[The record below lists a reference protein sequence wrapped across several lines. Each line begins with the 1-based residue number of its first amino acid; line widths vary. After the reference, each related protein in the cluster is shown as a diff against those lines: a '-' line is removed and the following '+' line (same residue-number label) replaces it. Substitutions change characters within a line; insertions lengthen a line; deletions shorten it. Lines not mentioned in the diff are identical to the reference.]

1 MIVLI
6 VALDPKNGI
15 GKDGK
20 LPWHIKEDLHL
31 FKEKTLNHKIVM
43 GRKTF
48 ESIGKALP
56 KRINL
61 VVSRSDK
68 YEKNKDLV
76 MINDFESFLKTNENT
91 EELVFVIGG
100 EEIYRQALPY
110 AKRLAL
116 SFIKDSYECDT
127 YFPSFNIDEY
137 KEIESEEFEQFKYSL
152 LEKK

>member
-6 VALDPKNGI
+6 AALDPENGI

-20 LPWHIKEDLHL
+20 LPWHIKDDLNL

-43 GRKTF
+43 GRRTF
-48 ESIGKALP
+48 ESIGRVLP

-61 VVSRSDK
+61 VVSRDDK
-68 YEKNKDLV
+68 YKNLNDIIT
-76 MINDFESFLKTNENT
+76 INNLEEFLKANENT
-91 EELVFVIGG
+91 EELIYIIGG
-100 EEIYRQALPY
+100 EDIYRQALPY

-116 SFIKDSYECDT
+116 SFIKNNYECDT
-127 YFPSFNIDEY
+127 FFPSFNFDEY
-137 KEIESEEFEQFKYSL
+137 KEIESLNFEQFKYSL